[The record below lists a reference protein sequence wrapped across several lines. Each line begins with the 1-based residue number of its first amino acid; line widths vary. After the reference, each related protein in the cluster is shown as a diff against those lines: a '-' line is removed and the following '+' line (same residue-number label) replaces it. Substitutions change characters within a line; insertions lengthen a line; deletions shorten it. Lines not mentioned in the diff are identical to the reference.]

1 MWFDGFAARPPS
13 RSEGR
18 SRPTWTFHGPISLEN
33 LVPFLFSSIAF
44 FFHSSVG
51 SFLCV
56 CVFSFNQSNQSDQSR
71 HRQWTAV
78 DQLGVPGRWLA
89 RPIGF
94 VRIDSIGIRRSF
106 HEIPL
111 ATDSTGLTGSIRSAF
126 DWTLM
131 SFFFSHSLIDST
143 SRLTRLSQFGSI

>member
-1 MWFDGFAARPPS
+1 MVRRVCGTASKPIGRPFQAHLDIPRSHLSGKS
-13 RSEGR
+13 RS
-18 SRPTWTFHGPISLEN
+18 
-33 LVPFLFSSIAF
+33 FSFFFDCF

-78 DQLGVPGRWLA
+78 DQLGVPGRWSA